1 MEVKRQESYCYKGA
15 YDYDFILE
23 NMKLRFFYGGNN
35 DIYLSIQPL
44 DEDTEVEHVYVRFTK
59 DNPEVYACFYE
70 LFNSLL
76 TGDVY
81 KDDEENDIELLEFE
95 KDFNNFFI
103 RSAKEKN
110 DDARKYSRW
119 NEFAQDSVITMMSD
133 NCEEDYANLLK
144 IYLDDEDLV
153 FEFTKKNP
161 CDIFLTFEISTSGS
175 RYTPYEKVFME
186 LYNNLQK
193 IEFGSPNVSHHSLRK
208 KV

>member
-1 MEVKRQESYCYKGA
+1 M
-15 YDYDFILE
+15 
-23 NMKLRFFYGGNN
+23 
-35 DIYLSIQPL
+35 
-44 DEDTEVEHVYVRFTK
+44 RFTK
-59 DNPEVYACFYE
+59 ENTEIYTCFYV
-70 LFNSLL
+70 LYNSLL

-81 KDDEENDIELLEFE
+81 KDEEENDIELLEFE

-103 RSAKEKN
+103 RSAEEKN

-119 NEFAQDSVITMMSD
+119 NEFAQDGVITMMSD

-144 IYLDDEDLV
+144 IYLDGEDLV
-153 FEFTKKNP
+153 FEFTKNNP